1 MWFVSWPTEVDL
13 RPLMV
18 GAALAMGFLAGCG
31 LQIVKADE
39 DAAKPDYFTT
49 HVKPIFQANCL
60 RVPDH

>member
-1 MWFVSWPTEVDL
+1 
-13 RPLMV
+13 MV